1 MSYQIP
7 QQLEYKE
14 KIMFGLTFK
23 QLSYAFVFGVISLI
37 FFKFISDIYIMYF
50 LMFLSSTIGICF
62 MFLDLETLIKNYGIY
77 LKNRKL
83 LKGSYKLN
91 KFLGIKEIDKDFI
104 TLTNNKKV
112 SILKIQ
118 PINFSIKPKNEREA
132 IMFSFQRFL
141 NSLDFPTQIIMKTES
156 IKLDSYLNSLKS
168 KIEDETF
175 LNIFESYKKH
185 LENVIS
191 TKKIMNRVFYIIIPE
206 SGNIEIQTEIC
217 IERLHALNMRV
228 DRLNS
233 IELKKLLIEHFSGD
247 GKGKDIRGAMS
258 PEIIENHSDYLE
270 IYRLKNDKKEKK
282 NKKVKEEKKLNFI
295 KRFFS
300 KQFFCPKI
308 QKIKIFFKTNPIKL
322 IKQMIEESKNNKKNK
337 KSKEDKEEEKQKEK
351 DKNKI
356 DQKFYRTIYAN
367 GYPRNVEPGFLDKIV
382 SSLADFDLSIH
393 IKPYPIENM
402 LVDLTRELQKQQAD
416 LYAMKMKGIFNPS
429 LEIQYSDTRG
439 TLENLQKGEER
450 LFNVSLYINCRA
462 DSRKELNLLTKK
474 IESELNSLMILP
486 RIARLR
492 MLQGFKSTAPI
503 GIDELNAN
511 RNITTDALS
520 AFFPFTSQFLQV
532 DNGGIWLGLNKNN
545 IPIIKDIFK
554 LPNPNGLVLAQSG
567 GGKSY
572 FCKLLITRYLLN
584 GTKVMVI
591 DPQGEYKGLV
601 KRFNGQRIDLSRESD
616 TMINPFD
623 LMGHDY
629 AEKRLALM
637 DLMQV
642 MLGKLTDPQ
651 KSIIDKAISQ
661 AYKNKGI
668 NKDSNTWNREP
679 PILADLLKVLK
690 QMERKAVQIERPT
703 LQSLSNRLEMYVDGV
718 FSFMNKHTNID
729 FDNKFVCFDI
739 GNLPKQVKPTIM
751 FLVLDYIYMKM
762 RSDLNRKLLLIDESW
777 SLLSRTEDAGYIFEI
792 VKTCRKFNM
801 GLLLINQ
808 EVEGLFNS
816 QAGKSI
822 LANSAYTMLMRQKPA
837 VIDNIC
843 HTFNLSQSEKQHLL
857 TAAVGEGLLIME
869 DDHSKIKVIASPEEH
884 KLITTNADEL
894 IQDTEKPKP
903 TIVKN
908 GKSVSINVDTSVG
921 FFKYNEVSK
930 DEREYL
936 ITLGYK
942 ISEHKSILTNKKEKF
957 ILRPRS
963 NEGIPHFFLVQ
974 DIKRFLENKKIKIEI
989 FQTVKPDL
997 VFEIKGKKYAIEVES
1012 GTKIEKDKNMI
1023 IEKVKNLN
1031 ENYDKWF
1038 FVVIN
1043 KNYTAKY
1050 KEFGE
1055 TVDLRGL
1062 SKYLKKFIRKR

>member
-23 QLSYAFVFGVISLI
+23 QLSYGFVFGILALLFLKNISNSYI
-37 FFKFISDIYIMYF
+37 KFT
-50 LMFLSSTIGICF
+50 LMFLSSGLGICF
-62 MFLDLETLIKNYGIY
+62 MFLNLDTLIKNYRIY
-77 LKNRKL
+77 LKYRKL
-83 LKGSYKLN
+83 SKGEYKLK
-91 KFLGIKEIDKDFI
+91 KFLGIKEIKDNVI
-104 TLTNNKKV
+104 LLSGNKKISV
-112 SILKIQ
+112 LKVQ
-118 PINFSIKPKNEREA
+118 PINFSIKPKNERES
-132 IMFSFQRFL
+132 IMYSFQRFL
-141 NSLDFPTQIIMKTES
+141 NSLDFPTQILMKTES

-168 KIEDETF
+168 KIEDENF

-185 LENVIS
+185 LEEVIS

-206 SGNIEIQTEIC
+206 QGDIEIQTEIC
-217 IERLHALNMRV
+217 IERLHALNMKV
-228 DRLNS
+228 ERLNS
-233 IELKKLLIEHFSGD
+233 IELKKLLINHFSGN
-247 GKGKDIRGAMS
+247 GKGDLKDSIS
-258 PEIIENHSDYLE
+258 PEKINNYQNYLE
-270 IYRLKNDKKEKK
+270 IDK
-282 NKKVKEEKKLNFI
+282 
-295 KRFFS
+295 
-300 KQFFCPKI
+300 
-308 QKIKIFFKTNPIKL
+308 
-322 IKQMIEESKNNKKNK
+322 
-337 KSKEDKEEEKQKEK
+337 
-351 DKNKI
+351 
-356 DQKFYRTIYAN
+356 KFYRTIYAN

-429 LEIQYSDTRG
+429 LEIQYQDTRG

-462 DSRKELNLLTKK
+462 DSIKELDLLTKK

-503 GIDELNAN
+503 GVDELNAN

-532 DNGGIWLGLNKNN
+532 DNSGIWLGLNKNN

-591 DPQGEYKGLV
+591 DPQGEYKSLV
-601 KRFNGQRIDLSRESD
+601 KRFNGQRINLSRDSD
-616 TMINPFD
+616 TMINPLD

-629 AEKRLALM
+629 TEKRLALI

-651 KSIIDKAISQ
+651 KSIIDKAISLTY
-661 AYKNKGI
+661 AKKGI
-668 NKDSNTWNREP
+668 NKDASTWNNTP
-679 PILADLLKVLK
+679 PILEDLLKTLR
-690 QMERKAVQIERPT
+690 QMEKKAVQLERPT
-703 LQSLSNRLEMYVDGV
+703 LQSLTNRLEMYVEGV

-739 GNLPKQVKPTIM
+739 GNLPKQVKPAIM

-762 RSDLNRKLLLIDESW
+762 RSNLDRKLLLIDESW
-777 SLLSRTEDAGYIFEI
+777 SLLSRAEDAGYILEI

-808 EVEGLFNS
+808 EVEGLLTT

-822 LANSAYTMLMRQKPA
+822 LANSAYTLLMRQKPA

-894 IQDTEKPKP
+894 NEDKEESKP

-908 GKSVSINVDTSVG
+908 GKNITINVDSSLG
-921 FFKYNEVSK
+921 FFKYNRLSK
-930 DEREYL
+930 DERDYL
-936 ITLGYK
+936 LKSGYK
-942 ISEHKSILTNKKEKF
+942 VSSNKSIITNKKEKYL
-957 ILRPRS
+957 LRPRS

-974 DIKRFLENKKIKIEI
+974 DIKRFLEKNKIKVEI

-997 VFEIKGKKYAIEVES
+997 VFEVKGKKYAIEVES
-1012 GTKIEKDKNMI
+1012 GTKIEKDKKMI

-1038 FVVIN
+1038 FVLAD
-1043 KNYTAKY
+1043 KNYVVKY
-1050 KEFGE
+1050 RELGK
-1055 TVDLRGL
+1055 TVDKRFLK
-1062 SKYLKKFIRKR
+1062 SYLKKIIKNS